1 MDIIQTANPIRNR
14 KHRYPTRHLEQYR
27 SAGWAR
33 ASNGESGSDCTWI
46 VCRFSPHSET
56 LLYLG
61 DDEGNIG
68 IADVAPVVGSE
79 HEVQTKML
87 QCFPA
92 HEATIMDIM
101 GVPNHE
107 NRLLSISGDT
117 TVRLWDLQHQQ
128 STLFF
133 GHEMSVRSVCFAP
146 DSSNVFATGG
156 RDGQIRLWDTRTSS
170 FQRQGQSL
178 KKPVNV
184 YRNAHVI
191 KDFRTP
197 PKRKSTSMRL
207 SGRLEKVEPP
217 SVTSLVYA
225 NEHTLVSASS
235 NAKSGLRLWDT
246 RKIAV
251 KEEGHVLSVLEVPIS
266 KDAGVT
272 SLCLDRFGSSL
283 FAAVTDNCV
292 YEYGILTSDT
302 RPVRHF
308 TGASIESFY
317 VQVQASPVSDHLLC
331 GSKNQQAVLWDL
343 QDLHHFSDRQASLES
358 QNRVGLPR
366 FTLNGHD
373 SEVCCVSWS
382 RTGKYIA
389 SMDDEHFRVWSADVI
404 ESTGREKAPNSNF
417 ERATPYQ
424 LSEAEK
430 TMLLVDRMTIARG
443 SLDAMSSPLN
453 KATLCRK
460 RKEPFTSPIKRL
472 KTPTKSPSSK
482 IMKLASPVLPLSNI
496 TNATPSTPISSDLWT
511 PLTQRKKLRR
521 SAFYYR
527 YPTENLPNRVYE
539 RFVAKFKAKRLAE
552 NQKTS
557 SPQVPQPPSCTKR
570 SMEDFCVRG
579 GDEQTVPAKLGRQ
592 RLPSIA
598 EFADSVCS
606 KMLSEQDRA
615 QQNSPRKLTVKL
627 TPLKARPS
635 AQVKEPSSS
644 QRRSSR
650 NLLDYF
656 SKK

>member
-1 MDIIQTANPIRNR
+1 
-14 KHRYPTRHLEQYR
+14 
-27 SAGWAR
+27 
-33 ASNGESGSDCTWI
+33 
-46 VCRFSPHSET
+46 
-56 LLYLG
+56 
-61 DDEGNIG
+61 
-68 IADVAPVVGSE
+68 
-79 HEVQTKML
+79 ML

-92 HEATIMDIM
+92 HEATIMDVM
-101 GVPNHE
+101 GVPNCE

-128 STLFF
+128 STLYF

-184 YRNAHVI
+184 YRNAHVL
-191 KDFRTP
+191 KDLRTP

-225 NEHTLVSASS
+225 NEYTLISASS

-292 YEYGILTSDT
+292 YEYGILTSNT
-302 RPVRHF
+302 KPVRHF

-343 QDLHHFSDRQASLES
+343 QDLHQFSDGQISVER
-358 QNRVGLPR
+358 QNRAGLPA

-382 RTGKYIA
+382 CTGKYIA
-389 SMDDEHFRVWSADVI
+389 SMDDEHFRIWSADVI
-404 ESTGREKAPNSNF
+404 ETTAKEKAPNSNF
-417 ERATPYQ
+417 EKATPYQ
-424 LSEAEK
+424 LSESEK
-430 TMLLVDRMTIARG
+430 TMLLVNRMAIARDR
-443 SLDAMSSPLN
+443 LDAMASPLN
-453 KATLCRK
+453 NITSSRK

-496 TNATPSTPISSDLWT
+496 TNATPGTPDSSILST
-511 PLTQRKKLRR
+511 PLTLRKKLRR
-521 SAFYYR
+521 SAFHYR

-539 RFVAKFKAKRLAE
+539 RFVAKIKARRLAE
-552 NQKTS
+552 KQKAST
-557 SPQVPQPPSCTKR
+557 PQTPQTASCTKR
-570 SMEDFCVRG
+570 SMEDFCVRSS
-579 GDEQTVPAKLGRQ
+579 DKAMPVKQGRP

-627 TPLKARPS
+627 TPLKSRPL
-635 AQVKEPSSS
+635 AELREPSSS